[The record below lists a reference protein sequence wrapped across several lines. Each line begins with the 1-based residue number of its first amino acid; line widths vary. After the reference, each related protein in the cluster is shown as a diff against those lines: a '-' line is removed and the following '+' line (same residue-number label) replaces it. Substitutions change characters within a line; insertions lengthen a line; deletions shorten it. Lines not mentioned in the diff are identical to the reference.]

1 MKHALTIAAA
11 MLALAEPAAA
21 QTTESFIRVIVSG
34 HPGDFHD
41 AQRTLP
47 SLSECKSDAI
57 QAAQSAKGRGEMV
70 TALECIPL
78 VWDEPTYV
86 FPEYKPLGGDQ

>member
-1 MKHALTIAAA
+1 MTRITVSAAV
-11 MLALAEPAAA
+11 LVALAAPAQA
-21 QTTESFIRVIVSG
+21 QTKESFIRVIVSG

-70 TALECIPL
+70 TALECISL
-78 VWDEPTYV
+78 IGDEPTYV
-86 FPEYKPLGGDQ
+86 FPEYKSLGGDQ